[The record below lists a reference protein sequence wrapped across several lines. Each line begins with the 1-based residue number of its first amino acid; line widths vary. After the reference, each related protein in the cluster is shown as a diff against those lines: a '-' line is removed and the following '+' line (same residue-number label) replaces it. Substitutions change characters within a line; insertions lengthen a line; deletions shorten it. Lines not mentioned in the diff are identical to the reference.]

1 MHACRSAD
9 AVRALIG
16 GGPSHTQ
23 THPSFYF
30 NFGAADLVGVPEYS
44 LCSKII
50 AHLEFKICSTKECHF
65 DPTIIKDKS
74 FRRFFIKEIRH
85 YLDPSHKKQGV
96 F

>member
-1 MHACRSAD
+1 MA
-9 AVRALIG
+9 
-16 GGPSHTQ
+16 
-23 THPSFYF
+23 Y
-30 NFGAADLVGVPEYS
+30 DLENRKWMNANKKCMTSIKNTIELAIVSSITECDSTTEYS

-74 FRRFFIKEIRH
+74 FRRLFIKEIRH
-85 YLDPSHKKQGV
+85 YLDPSHKRQGV